1 MRLLVTSL
9 VGLSVTAGCL
19 WSLPAFADTDSE
31 PYLIQANYGQAPVQI
46 AQAETKQEAA
56 ERAQSSLLADVQDPT
71 RRIYALGSIAEM
83 LGIASGLML
92 LTGAILALC
101 VKKFGLVKLMVPT
114 GIVSIVLAIAAPGVM
129 LSAPSLELAIS
140 LTVLFLL
147 VYMAVFALP
156 TVLALRDNVS
166 KKIIII
172 AINAAGFVIPGA
184 GLIALYMVLK
194 DKKAV
199 QETPPPAVS

>member
-9 VGLSVTAGCL
+9 IGLSLTLGCL
-19 WSLPAFADTDSE
+19 CSLPALADTDSD
-31 PYLIQANYGQAPVQI
+31 PSLIQVRYLEAPVQI

-71 RRIYALGSIAEM
+71 RRIDALGSISEM
-83 LGIASGLML
+83 LGFASGLML

-101 VKKFGLVKLMVPT
+101 VKKFGLVKLMVPI
-114 GIVSIVLAIAAPGVM
+114 GIVSIILAIAAPGVM
-129 LSAPSLELAIS
+129 ISASSLEVAIS

-147 VYMAVFALP
+147 EYLAVFALP
-156 TVLALRDNVS
+156 TALALRDNVS
-166 KKIIII
+166 KKMIII

-194 DKKAV
+194 DKKTV